1 MQQKRQELG
10 LSRFFDHLAQL
21 RVSPIL
27 HCGRVLTAPRV
38 GCLSTM
44 KGMNENKIN
53 LEEIVAILKRTPA
66 SLTALL
72 GGLSE
77 KWTNANE
84 GAETWSPYDVIGHLI
99 HGERTDWMVR
109 ARHILAGETR
119 PFDPFDRT
127 AQFKESQ
134 DKSLTALLATFAQLR
149 RDNLDELVALNLK
162 GADMNRRGLH
172 PELGEVTLEQ
182 LLATWVVHDLDHVG
196 QISRTMAKVYADA
209 VGPWQEYLS
218 ILHDRQR
225 A

>member
-1 MQQKRQELG
+1 
-10 LSRFFDHLAQL
+10 
-21 RVSPIL
+21 
-27 HCGRVLTAPRV
+27 
-38 GCLSTM
+38 M

>member
-1 MQQKRQELG
+1 
-10 LSRFFDHLAQL
+10 
-21 RVSPIL
+21 
-27 HCGRVLTAPRV
+27 
-38 GCLSTM
+38 
-44 KGMNENKIN
+44 MNEYRVN
-53 LEEIVAILKRTPA
+53 LEEIVAILERTPA

-72 GGLSE
+72 EDLPE
-77 KWTNANE
+77 KWVTATE
-84 GAETWSPYDVIGHLI
+84 GAETWSPYYVIGHLI
-99 HGERTDWMVR
+99 HGERTDWIVR

-134 DKSLTALLATFAQLR
+134 GKSLTELLATFAQLR
-149 RDNLDELVALNLK
+149 RENLRALVALNLT

-196 QISRTMAKVYADA
+196 QIARTMAKVYADA
-209 VGPWQEYLS
+209 VGPWRAYLS
-218 ILHDRQR
+218 ILHDRPR